1 MNYSNLADYIQ
12 LMNEKKV
19 DIESTIK
26 KDAADVIIVEK
37 NIKEL
42 REHMKKLK
50 ENIKENEENMVLLQK
65 TITETQEEFNKIV
78 KSTNTLLT
86 TVKEK
91 HLPKFKIIVDN
102 NVNKNDDVGKN
113 DNLGKEEINSE
124 VKNEIE
130 SYKNNSQPHEKLNND
145 VDTNDKELPS
155 LFSNK
160 KLKKVELLQ
169 H

>member
-26 KDAADVIIVEK
+26 KDAKDVIIVEK

-42 REHMKKLK
+42 REYMKKLK
-50 ENIKENEENMVLLQK
+50 EKIKENEENMVLLQK
-65 TITETQEEFNKIV
+65 TISETQTEFNKIV

-86 TVKEK
+86 TVKEQ
-91 HLPKFKIIVDN
+91 HLPKFKIIIDN
-102 NVNKNDDVGKN
+102 NVKKNENLEKN
-113 DNLGKEEINSE
+113 EINTE

-130 SYKNNSQPHEKLNND
+130 SYKNSSQSHEELNIN
-145 VDTNDKELPS
+145 VGENDKDLPS

-160 KLKKVELLQ
+160 KLKKVELLK